1 MTMMPM
7 CSSLLPR
14 LEACRFRE
22 FACPMKRQRLCH
34 VARGAARTPRNA
46 WKVHGIRR
54 LLARSAPAVPAVG
67 IERNCFSVGK
77 FNRLELSAM
86 DWRASEDVMRRTT
99 CTTNVWRGRAPRASD
114 RPTERRV
121 SNDSRHRGRQVAA
134 TPRQGEG
141 AVGKLTDD
149 DRTQADG
156 KFDKLTGAI
165 RE

>member
-54 LLARSAPAVPAVG
+54 LLAQSAPAVPAVG

-86 DWRASEDVMRRTT
+86 DWRAI
-99 CTTNVWRGRAPRASD
+99 RGRDAAYDLHHERLARPSASCI
-114 RPTERRV
+114 RSSNRKERL
-121 SNDSRHRGRQVAA
+121 
-134 TPRQGEG
+134 E
-141 AVGKLTDD
+141 
-149 DRTQADG
+149 
-156 KFDKLTGAI
+156 
-165 RE
+165 